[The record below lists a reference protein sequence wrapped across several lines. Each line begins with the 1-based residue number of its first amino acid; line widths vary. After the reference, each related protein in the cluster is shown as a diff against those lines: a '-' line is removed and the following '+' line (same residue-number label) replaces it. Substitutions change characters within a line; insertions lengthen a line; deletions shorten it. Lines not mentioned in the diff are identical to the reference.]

1 MSARLRRH
9 DAAAGHFGSAAFGV
23 LLAVLVAPITGRMWR
38 ERGQRRLA
46 RMMPGLQ
53 DISPRILGRGW
64 IDGSFSLEC
73 QTLQGYLIEVYI
85 IMRGTDRVDS
95 QNLFLQI
102 KYYWA

>member
-9 DAAAGHFGSAAFGV
+9 DAASEHFGSAAFGV

-53 DISPRILGRGW
+53 DISPRERLDRWIIFSGMPDIAGIPDRG
-64 IDGSFSLEC
+64 IYNYE
-73 QTLQGYLIEVYI
+73 
-85 IMRGTDRVDS
+85 RHR
-95 QNLFLQI
+95 
-102 KYYWA
+102 